1 MTTYAVFDRNAKG
14 APAVIPDRFS
24 WFAALLPPVF
34 ALVHGLW
41 LELVAYIALVALLSV
56 ASLWIGDD
64 ASFWIYV
71 VFALWI
77 GFEAAGLRR
86 TGLEERVIKDAVPFL
101 GICVGMQLMAER
113 GLEKGVHDGLG
124 WIPGAVQMLA
134 PSDPDL
140 KVPHMGWNTITIEQP
155 HPLFAGIPDGEDG

>member
-14 APAVIPDRFS
+14 APAVVPDRFS

-41 LELVAYIALVALLSV
+41 LELVAYVAVVALLSM
-56 ASLWIGDD
+56 ASVWIGDD

-86 TGLEERVIKDAVPFL
+86 SA
-101 GICVGMQLMAER
+101 
-113 GLEKGVHDGLG
+113 
-124 WIPGAVQMLA
+124 
-134 PSDPDL
+134 L
-140 KVPHMGWNTITIEQP
+140 KRQGWNYRTDVIAAADDLAELEWLKRRGADKQ
-155 HPLFAGIPDGEDG
+155 